1 MDSSF
6 LAGLWHGDLSK
17 KVALCL
23 TFVAILVGLVYRA
36 SRRRLPLP
44 PGPPSSWLKGPA
56 MPKGIYPWI
65 TYARWGEQ
73 YGWSR
78 KYPTVVS
85 AHSINLPGDV
95 IYYNTPG
102 TPVLLL
108 NSRQAMSDLLDK
120 RADIYSSRP
129 YRTMVI
135 DM

>member
-1 MDSSF
+1 VPLADDFPFPQDLLPHGSKDQRCPKGSTPGLLTRDGESSM
-6 LAGLWHGDLSK
+6 
-17 KVALCL
+17 
-23 TFVAILVGLVYRA
+23 VGLTNIKAAV
-36 SRRRLPLP
+36 
-44 PGPPSSWLKGPA
+44 
-56 MPKGIYPWI
+56 
-65 TYARWGEQ
+65 T
-73 YGWSR
+73 
-78 KYPTVVS
+78 
-85 AHSINLPGDV
+85 AHSVNFLGDV